1 MPQVKSRP
9 PIKRTKFKLSTDEL
23 LEMFYWLKLIRAFD
37 ERLSLG
43 VRQGKVRSGVYTGI
57 GQEAIVVG
65 SCFGLRKDDWI
76 FPLHRDLGA
85 LLMKGVTPRQMMA
98 QMYAKVTGLSKGRDS
113 ALHSGV
119 NELGIFGNTSMLGAN
134 LPVAAGVGLTMKME
148 GKDSVCIAYFGEG
161 ASNTGDFHEAMNFA
175 GVNKLPIVFICEN
188 NLYAY
193 SVPVEKSM
201 AVEDVAVRAEG
212 YGFDGVAINGNDV
225 LAVYQAVKGARRRAR
240 AGEGP
245 TLIECKTYRWHGHSE
260 HDKAFY
266 RTKEELAMWKSRDPL
281 PTFTT
286 YLQHMSVLTPE
297 KEQEIDQR
305 IKDTL
310 DDAVRFAEDSPDPAP
325 EEAVTDLVRLN
336 PELWRKKSHIWKR
349 FARRSSKRCAA
360 IRKCSCSARTWAR
373 TAAPLA

>member
-1 MPQVKSRP
+1 
-9 PIKRTKFKLSTDEL
+9 
-23 LEMFYWLKLIRAFD
+23 
-37 ERLSLG
+37 
-43 VRQGKVRSGVYTGI
+43 
-57 GQEAIVVG
+57 
-65 SCFGLRKDDWI
+65 
-76 FPLHRDLGA
+76 
-85 LLMKGVTPRQMMA
+85 MMA
-98 QMYAKVTGLSKGRDS
+98 QMFAKSTGLSKGRDS

-119 NELGIFGNTSMLGAN
+119 PELGIFGNTSMLGAN
-134 LPVAAGVGLTMKME
+134 LPVAAGIALTFKME
-148 GKDSVCIAYFGEG
+148 QKDNVVIAYFGEG

-175 GVNKLPIVFICEN
+175 GVHKLPIVFVCEN

-193 SVPVEKSM
+193 SVPIEKAM
-201 AVEDVAVRAEG
+201 AIEDVAVRAEG

-281 PTFTT
+281 TTFTT
-286 YLQHMSVLTPE
+286 YLEHMSVLTPE
-297 KEQEIDQR
+297 KEQEVDQR

-325 EEAVTDLVRLN
+325 EEAVTDLY
-336 PELWRKKSHIWKR
+336 
-349 FARRSSKRCAA
+349 A
-360 IRKCSCSARTWAR
+360 
-373 TAAPLA
+373 

>member
-23 LEMFYWLKLIRAFD
+23 LEIYYWLKLIRAFD

-65 SCFGLRKDDWI
+65 SCFGLRPDDWI

-98 QMYAKVTGLSKGRDS
+98 QMFAKVTGLSKGRDS

-148 GKDSVCIAYFGEG
+148 GKDSVCVAYFGEG
-161 ASNTGDFHEAMNFA
+161 ASNTGDFHEALNFA
-175 GVNKLPIVFICEN
+175 GVNKLPILFICEN

-245 TLIECKTYRWHGHSE
+245 R
-260 HDKAFY
+260 
-266 RTKEELAMWKSRDPL
+266 
-281 PTFTT
+281 
-286 YLQHMSVLTPE
+286 
-297 KEQEIDQR
+297 
-305 IKDTL
+305 
-310 DDAVRFAEDSPDPAP
+310 
-325 EEAVTDLVRLN
+325 
-336 PELWRKKSHIWKR
+336 
-349 FARRSSKRCAA
+349 
-360 IRKCSCSARTWAR
+360 
-373 TAAPLA
+373 